1 MTNLVCGTHKSG
13 MGKRKKRL
21 DELLVEREM
30 AENRSRAK
38 ALIMGGKVRHGTE
51 ILDKAGKEFPVDI
64 ELELEEPARFVSRGA
79 EKLEGYFRNYPWE
92 VSGQRF
98 LDIGASTGGFTDY
111 LLQAGATEATC
122 VDVGH
127 GQLHYKLRQ
136 DPRVI
141 NLERINARRLEPR
154 QLPHADYP
162 LIVMDL
168 SFISLQLILPPA
180 WRLLQLGGLMVALIK
195 PQFEAGK
202 AEADRFRGIITDP
215 EIRQR
220 ILHEVLDFAAANLQ
234 DCRLVGWCE
243 SPITGMNGNRE
254 YLAGWTRVP
263 GGQT

>member
-1 MTNLVCGTHKSG
+1 M
-13 MGKRKKRL
+13 RL
-21 DELLVEREM
+21 DELLVERGM

-51 ILDKAGKEFPVDI
+51 ILDKAGKEYPVELEI
-64 ELELEEPARFVSRGA
+64 ELEEVSPYVSRGA
-79 EKLEGYFRNYPWE
+79 DKLAGWFGKFPWE
-92 VSGQRF
+92 VTGKRV

-136 DPRVI
+136 DPRVT
-141 NLERINARRLEPR
+141 NLERINARHLEPQ
-154 QLPHADYP
+154 QLPHSGYP

-168 SFISLQLILPPA
+168 SFISLKLILPVA
-180 WRLLQLGGLMVALIK
+180 WRHLEPGGLLVALVK

-202 AEADRFRGIITDP
+202 EEADRFRGVITDTA
-215 EIRQR
+215 IRER
-220 ILHEVLDFAAANLQ
+220 ILNEVLDFAASSLEGS
-234 DCRLVGWCE
+234 RLVGYCE
-243 SPITGMNGNRE
+243 SPIAGATGNLE
-254 YLAGWTRVP
+254 YLAGWTRAA